1 MTLLPGTE
9 VHARGL
15 RWEVVFAE
23 SFGHQTRYRLRSLD
37 QALQGQELDL
47 LHPLEPVEPL
57 VRDIRPDR
65 AAPLRNWLVYH
76 QAFLLEQA
84 LGPDALLAVQPG
96 RLRLEPYQLVPVV
109 RALHM
114 SRVRLLLADGVGL
127 GKTIQAG
134 LVLTELIARRLAHR
148 ILIVAPAGILLEQWR
163 AELAERFGLQMRL
176 IDRAALEQIRREAEL
191 GVNPLD
197 HIPLGLASID
207 FLKQE
212 RVLGLLERT
221 SYDCVVID
229 EAHHCTDLGAA
240 EEREDTQ
247 RRRLAEVLARQ
258 TDALLL
264 LTATPHDG
272 NDRSF
277 ASLCELLDPSLVD
290 GRGQVRGERYRAHV
304 VRRLKPHIR
313 DPHTGQ
319 PRFRERVVQPR
330 PVAVSAAHPEFAA
343 LQHQLLE
350 LVAPALRRAFRA
362 RSYSDV
368 LAYLALLKRSVS
380 TAAACYETLVVV
392 SDRRQQLLTGLAET
406 QESRRQRRRT
416 LQEIMRRAERFGVLS
431 VEEELAQQ
439 QLQAED
445 LAQLLVDLER
455 AIRGDAGRQRQQAD
469 LVDRLAELTRLA
481 LEAQARDPKLEQLV
495 AEIQTIRAAEP
506 GANVL
511 VYTEYTDSQRA
522 AVRALQRAG
531 LGEVLT
537 MSGEDAEASRAAT
550 TERFR
555 SADGLV
561 LVSTDAAAEGL
572 NLHQRCHHLIHL
584 ELPFNPNRLEQRNG
598 RIDRFGQQ
606 HDPVVRYLYLRG
618 TFEEKI
624 LLRLLAKYER
634 QRARLTFV
642 PNTLGLAA
650 SSEPGAERLLKGLI
664 EAHEDLFP
672 DAAAPVEFEAPAEE
686 AAPTPA
692 IRELLEEVERSLRS
706 FEQAAR
712 THTWL
717 GDMGLA
723 ADPQTLA
730 AADRARDRGSRAG
743 AVDLAQFVLD
753 AARLDG
759 GAVAQSAQTAE
770 VRLPP
775 AWTYGLD
782 QLPGYDADRKLAR
795 LTTSLD
801 QTRDA
806 AGNPL
811 GYLGRAHPLVRRALD
826 RVRHLSLGGAS
837 GGQDLRASAVAG
849 PVERPTL
856 VWTYLGRVQSRAGRE
871 LERVLAVRVAEGQAP
886 AALADTADWL
896 DLADPARAI
905 RTTGVFERH
914 FQPWYAAAQAQA
926 RAAAAA
932 GFGPASAAFVQERRR
947 ELEAERTRQDE
958 WLRQRAGEL
967 LPAARL
973 PAARQLDLFS
983 APDPEPAP
991 ARPAWAALAEPT
1003 ERLAAFAT
1011 DPAQPPR
1018 TRGEAEGVLRI
1029 YRQRLRDLDARL
1041 DLRPPEVV
1049 PLGVLMVLPERLA
1062 AHGA

>member
-9 VHARGL
+9 VQARGL
-15 RWEVVFAE
+15 RWEIVFTE
-23 SFGHQTRYRLRSLD
+23 SFGHQTLYRLRGLD
-37 QALQGQELDL
+37 GALQGQEFDL
-47 LHPLEPVEPL
+47 LHPLEPIEPIL
-57 VRDIRPDR
+57 RDLRPDR

-109 RALHM
+109 RALRA
-114 SRVRLLLADGVGL
+114 SRVRMLLADGVGL

-148 ILIVAPAGILLEQWR
+148 ILIVTPAGILLEQWR
-163 AELAERFGLQMRL
+163 TELAERFGLQMRV
-176 IDRAALEQIRREAEL
+176 IDRATLEQIRREAEL
-191 GVNPLD
+191 GVNPFD

-229 EAHHCTDLGAA
+229 EAHHCMDLGTA

-290 GRGQVRGERYRAHV
+290 GRGELRGERYRAHV
-304 VRRLKPHIR
+304 IRRLKPHIL
-313 DPHTGQ
+313 DPQTGR

-330 PVAVSAAHPEFAA
+330 PVAMVPAAHPEFVA
-343 LQHQLLE
+343 LQHQLLA
-350 LVAPALRRAFRA
+350 LIAPALRRAFRA

-392 SDRRQQLLTGLAET
+392 SDRRQELVTGLAET
-406 QESRRQRRRT
+406 QENRRQRRRT

-455 AIRGDAGRQRQQAD
+455 AIRSDASRQRQQAD
-469 LVDRLAELTRLA
+469 LVDQLAELTRLA
-481 LEAQARDPKLEQLV
+481 LEAQAHDPKLEQLV
-495 AEIQTIRAAEP
+495 AEIRAISDAEP

-511 VYTEYTDSQRA
+511 VYTEYIDSQRA
-522 AVRALQRAG
+522 AVRALQQAR
-531 LGEVLT
+531 LGDVLT
-537 MSGEDAEASRAAT
+537 MSGDDSEASRAAT

-598 RIDRFGQQ
+598 RIDRFGQE
-606 HDPVVRYLYLRG
+606 HDPVVRYLYLHG

-624 LLRLLAKYER
+624 LLQLLAKYER
-634 QRARLTFV
+634 QRTRLTFV
-642 PNTLGLAA
+642 PNTLGLTT
-650 SSEPGAERLLKGLI
+650 SGDIGAERLLKGLI
-664 EAHEDLFP
+664 EAHENLFP
-672 DAAAPVEFEAPAEE
+672 DASTSVEFETTAEE
-686 AAPTPA
+686 TSLTPA
-692 IRELLEEVERSLRS
+692 IQELLEEVERSLRS

-717 GDMGLA
+717 GDLGLA

-730 AADRARDRGSRAG
+730 AADRARERGNQAG
-743 AVDLAQFVLD
+743 AVDLALFVLD
-753 AARLDG
+753 AVRLDG
-759 GAVAQSAQTAE
+759 GTVTQTAQQNVE
-770 VRLPP
+770 VRLPS

-782 QLPGYDADRKLAR
+782 HLPGYDADRKLVR
-795 LTTSLD
+795 LTTNLN

-826 RVRHLSLGGAS
+826 RVRHLSLGS
-837 GGQDLRASAVAG
+837 SVPSGQDVRASVVRG
-849 PVERPTL
+849 SVDGPTL

-871 LERVLAVRVAEGQAP
+871 LEQVLAVRIAQGQLP
-886 AALADTADWL
+886 VALADTADWL
-896 DLADPARAI
+896 ELADPVRAI

-914 FQPWYAAAQAQA
+914 FQPWYANAQREAL
-926 RAAAAA
+926 AAAAA
-932 GFGPASAAFVQERRR
+932 SFGPISATFVQERRR
-947 ELEAERTRQDE
+947 ELEAERARQDE
-958 WLRQRAGEL
+958 WLRQRTNEL
-967 LPAARL
+967 LPTIRL
-973 PAARQLDLFS
+973 PVPQQLDLFS
-983 APDPEPAP
+983 ILPSEPTP
-991 ARPAWAALAEPT
+991 AHPAWATLADPT

-1018 TRGEAEGVLRI
+1018 ARSEAEGVLRI
-1029 YRQRLRDLDARL
+1029 YRQRLRDLEARL
-1041 DLRPPEVV
+1041 DLRPPEIV
-1049 PLGVLMVLPERLA
+1049 PIGVLMVVPE
-1062 AHGA
+1062 GEK